1 MQKKE
6 ALDRQANTGS
16 GLLPAWIASRYL
28 LARGSA
34 LSYVSRLALL
44 GLVLSVAVL
53 VVVLSVVNGFERELR
68 ERVLAVLPQISATS
82 FNGLSEEDV
91 AALLDAELPPEITG
105 LAPFVSG
112 TVLFA
117 ANDKIAGATLTG
129 IDPGRYDAV
138 SDMPT
143 YTTRGNL
150 EGLNLERY
158 GVILGGRLAEQLDL
172 GAGDTVLLVLPVGAV
187 TPAGAVPRQRRF
199 HVVDVFDSQ
208 SQIDSQS
215 AFVSLSTAQRLF
227 RTGTRV
233 HGVQGRLADL
243 FDSSAARDFL
253 YERLGAD
260 EVRVRTWMS
269 TFGPLYQAIA
279 VQKLT
284 MFLLLSFLVAVAA
297 FNLVSGLLM
306 IVEQRRND
314 VAILRTL
321 GSETGGVM
329 MLFLLM
335 GLVLAGFGIGLGL
348 LVGAGVAASLP
359 LIYATLSNAGDLNLM
374 SQYIIS
380 YLPVDVRLADLLQI
394 AGGALLLSVGAS
406 IYPAWRATRLLPSR
420 VLAHE

>member
-1 MQKKE
+1 ML
-6 ALDRQANTGS
+6 ATNS
-16 GLLPAWIASRYL
+16 LLSAWIAFRYL

-68 ERVLAVLPQISATS
+68 ERVLAVLPQVTAASYDGLPTAEVTRVLEAPLPAS
-82 FNGLSEEDV
+82 LLGLS
-91 AALLDAELPPEITG
+91 PY
-105 LAPFVSG
+105 VSG
-112 TVLFA
+112 TVLLV
-117 ANDKIAGATLTG
+117 ANQQISDANLTG
-129 IDPGRYDAV
+129 VAVDSYANV
-138 SDMPT
+138 SDMPS
-143 YTTRGNL
+143 YTRTGSL
-150 EGLNLERY
+150 QTLSAEKY
-158 GVILGGRLAEQLDL
+158 GVIVGSRLALEL
-172 GAGDTVLLVLPVGAV
+172 GVDIGDDVLVVLPVGAV

-199 HVVDVFDSQ
+199 KVVDLVDSQ
-208 SQIDSQS
+208 SQLDSQS

-227 RTGTRV
+227 RTGGKV
-233 HGVQGRLADL
+233 HGLQGRLADL
-243 FDSSAARDFL
+243 FATDEAREFL
-253 YERLGAD
+253 YSELGAD
-260 EVRVRTWMS
+260 TVRVRTWMG

-321 GSETGGVM
+321 GSETGTVM
-329 MLFLLM
+329 ALFCIMGSVLALFGITL
-335 GLVLAGFGIGLGL
+335 GLVVGVSVAL
-348 LVGAGVAASLP
+348 LLP
-359 LIYATLSNAGDLNLM
+359 VLYTALTAAGDLQLM

-380 YLPVDVRLADLLQI
+380 YLPVDVRVMDLARV
-394 AGGALLLSVGAS
+394 AGGAMALSFVAT
-406 IYPAWRATRLLPSR
+406 IYPAWRASRLMPSR

>member
-1 MQKKE
+1 M
-6 ALDRQANTGS
+6 LS
-16 GLLPAWIASRYL
+16 AWIASRYL

-44 GLVLSVAVL
+44 GLILSVAVL

-68 ERVLAVLPQISATS
+68 QRVLAVLPQISATS
-82 FNGLSEEDV
+82 FDGLAEDDV
-91 AALLDAELPPEITG
+91 ANLLEAELPEGLTG
-105 LAPFVSG
+105 LSPFVSG

-117 ANDKIAGATLTG
+117 ANNKIAGATLTG
-129 IDPGRYDAV
+129 VDANRYFTV

-150 EGLNLERY
+150 EGLKTERY
-158 GVILGGRLAEQLDL
+158 GVILGGRLAQQLDL
-172 GAGDTVLLVLPVGAV
+172 KSGDKVLLVLPVGAV

-199 HVVDVFDSQ
+199 SVVDVFDSQ

-215 AFVSLSTAQRLF
+215 AFVSLDTAQRLF
-227 RTGTRV
+227 RTGNRV

-243 FDSSAARDFL
+243 FDSSAAREFL
-253 YERLGAD
+253 YDRLGAD

-269 TFGPLYQAIA
+269 TFGTLYQAIA

-329 MLFLLM
+329 LLFLLM

-348 LVGAGVAASLP
+348 LIGAGIAASLP
-359 LIYATLSNAGDLNLM
+359 AIYATLSSAGDLDLM

-394 AGGALLLSVGAS
+394 AGGALLLSIGAS